1 MSINPPIQVMWCTK
15 DDFHSGQKIVDGVC
29 LMALLTLVSIFVG
42 WYNLRVL
49 TQSAQTNTL
58 ALIPTMNM
66 ARQLSEASAW
76 ELFTAQNL
84 NNTDSAEMWQSQGRT
99 LSAQKLKIDSLLQGL
114 REKGFET
121 IAIERQAYEIDHSLR
136 QQGDLVGQRLKLH
149 DQQQQLSQQIV
160 AAAGEIANIAQSQTH
175 YIAIATASPQSGPQS
190 VFGYNHNRSAE
201 SAVEQWVAGDRE
213 YVRQMHEMRF
223 SALQIQHFVMKLELE
238 ESEKIRT
245 GCLFN

>member
-1 MSINPPIQVMWCTK
+1 MIFTLAKRLWMA
-15 DDFHSGQKIVDGVC
+15 FA

-99 LSAQKLKIDSLLQGL
+99 LSAQKLKIDTLLQGL

-136 QQGDLVGQRLKLH
+136 QQGDLVDQRLKLH

-175 YIAIATASPQSGPQS
+175 YIAIATASPHHRSLARKVCLATIITGRRRAPSNSGLLAIVS
-190 VFGYNHNRSAE
+190 TSGRCTKC
-201 SAVEQWVAGDRE
+201 
-213 YVRQMHEMRF
+213 
-223 SALQIQHFVMKLELE
+223 ALALCKYSISL
-238 ESEKIRT
+238 
-245 GCLFN
+245 